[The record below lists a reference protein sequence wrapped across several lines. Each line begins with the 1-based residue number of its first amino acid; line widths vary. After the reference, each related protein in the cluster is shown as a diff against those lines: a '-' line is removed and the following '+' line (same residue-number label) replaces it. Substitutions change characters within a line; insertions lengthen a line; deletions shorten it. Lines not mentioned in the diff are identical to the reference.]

1 MAKLLAVAVGV
12 VGWLVVRWFVV
23 VCRSFVRW
31 LLPLRWATWQRT
43 GPPSHRSNERT
54 NNERTNESCWWRR
67 VCVKHDMVTVA
78 CVRARVRA
86 CVRACVYVRACAAPA
101 MVDLNTSLPVKATN
115 TTRNQR
121 ADLGVM
127 QPTRLLAARLFG
139 SRYFVRPSH
148 PVHDGSLTHSLA
160 FACSVD

>member
-1 MAKLLAVAVGV
+1 MWL
-12 VGWLVVRWFVV
+12 VGWLFVGSSLFVVRSFDGFFHFVGRRGKERGHHHTEV
-23 VCRSFVRW
+23 TNEPTTS
-31 LLPLRWATWQRT
+31 
-43 GPPSHRSNERT
+43 ERT
-54 NNERTNESCWWRR
+54 NRVGGA

-115 TTRNQR
+115 TTRKQR